1 MPNTQG
7 FTLLYTNPAAHQT
20 RNLQP
25 SSLLMSSCWCTV
37 PINCK
42 KGIKEPGKCYDS
54 ILFTPSADKLIRC
67 CVSKVEYDWL
77 LSLVI
82 YIHYCGPDYTFSP
95 HHPPL
100 FISSVENIH
109 KPADIIISIKAGGK
123 QYTNQTQFN
132 HSHLSVTI
140 TSLMLK

>member
-1 MPNTQG
+1 MTQYCLP
-7 FTLLYTNPAAHQT
+7 LLLISSFAAVLA
-20 RNLQP
+20 RLN
-25 SSLLMSSCWCTV
+25 MIGC
-37 PINCK
+37 
-42 KGIKEPGKCYDS
+42 
-54 ILFTPSADKLIRC
+54 
-67 CVSKVEYDWL
+67 
-77 LSLVI
+77 LVV

-95 HHPPL
+95 HHPL

>member
-7 FTLLYTNPAAHQT
+7 FTLLYTNPAAHQA

-77 LSLVI
+77 LSLVVC
-82 YIHYCGPDYTFSP
+82 IHYCGPDYTFSP

-100 FISSVENIH
+100 FISSIENIH
-109 KPADIIISIKAGGK
+109 KPADIIISRWKATHESNAIQSLPLVCDNNK
-123 QYTNQTQFN
+123 FN
-132 HSHLSVTI
+132 V
-140 TSLMLK
+140 KVK

>member
-77 LSLVI
+77 LSLVV
-82 YIHYCGPDYTFSP
+82 YIHTTVDLTTHFLPIILLFLF
-95 HHPPL
+95 PL
-100 FISSVENIH
+100 
-109 KPADIIISIKAGGK
+109 
-123 QYTNQTQFN
+123 
-132 HSHLSVTI
+132 
-140 TSLMLK
+140 

>member
-1 MPNTQG
+1 MPDTQA
-7 FTLLYTNPAAHQT
+7 FTLLYTNPAAHQA

-54 ILFTPSADKLIRC
+54 SLFTPSADKLIRC
-67 CVSKVEYDWL
+67 CVLARLNMIGCSPWWYVYTIVDL
-77 LSLVI
+77 TT
-82 YIHYCGPDYTFSP
+82 HYFLPIT
-95 HHPPL
+95 L

-109 KPADIIISIKAGGK
+109 KPAAIILSIKAGGK
-123 QYTNQTQFN
+123 QYTNQT
-132 HSHLSVTI
+132 
-140 TSLMLK
+140 